1 MNTWAHETSLIT
13 FHDLSSVLCPLFGPC
28 LTVLIFKRYDF
39 LNVDHLILTIPFQT
53 KRIPGVLLHRY
64 ELESTR
70 SDESLSVLNNREERV
85 RDDSQDSVLVSCVA
99 SASINFLAELW
110 NMAGGEVLGGECR
123 GR

>member
-1 MNTWAHETSLIT
+1 M
-13 FHDLSSVLCPLFGPC
+13 
-28 LTVLIFKRYDF
+28 
-39 LNVDHLILTIPFQT
+39 
-53 KRIPGVLLHRY
+53 LLHRY

-70 SDESLSVLNNREERV
+70 SDESLSVLNNREERA
-85 RDDSQDSVLVSCVA
+85 RDDSQDSVLVSCMA